1 MLGVRREGITGAALE
16 LQRTGLIRYAADACR
31 WSTGAGSKPA
41 AVSVMASCSRPTNV
55 CAATHRAG
63 LGRQRS
69 APQHPP
75 ARNQVCLLHPV
86 DSQRVAMAGLS
97 AGASIAA
104 LLATRHAGRYKAL
117 VMHSGIPPGT
127 ARSVVT
133 ALGAMRGRRRP
144 MSAADFRHQGRTR
157 VQHVLDPRAVTT
169 AWAVA
174 QAETPVRLALALPPP
189 STARTD
195 RRRAPPEQA

>member
-1 MLGVRREGITGAALE
+1 MVMLHGCGQDADSGRADGELALI
-16 LQRTGLIRYAADACR
+16 LNAIDQI
-31 WSTGAGSKPA
+31 
-41 AVSVMASCSRPTNV
+41 
-55 CAATHRAG
+55 
-63 LGRQRS
+63 
-69 APQHPP
+69 
-75 ARNQVCLLHPV
+75 CLLHPV

-174 QAETPVRLALALPPP
+174 QAETPVRLALAPPPP